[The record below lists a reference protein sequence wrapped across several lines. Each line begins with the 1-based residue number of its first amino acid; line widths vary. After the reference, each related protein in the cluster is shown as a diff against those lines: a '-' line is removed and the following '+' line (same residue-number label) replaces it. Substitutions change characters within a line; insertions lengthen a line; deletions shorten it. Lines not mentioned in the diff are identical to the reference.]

1 MANVERFE
9 KFHRVNATSGS
20 VSMVS
25 IHLRG
30 VFALN
35 QQAFGDLS
43 EPEAVELFKQRG
55 ESIIGFGAPVANSPD
70 AYKIR
75 HHTKHSH
82 QVAGKA
88 FSWRST
94 KS

>member
-1 MANVERFE
+1 
-9 KFHRVNATSGS
+9 
-20 VSMVS
+20 MVS
-25 IHLRG
+25 IHLWD

-35 QQAFGDLS
+35 QQAFEALGES
-43 EPEAVELFKQRG
+43 EAVELFKQCG
-55 ESIIGFGAPVANSPD
+55 GWIIGFGASVADSPD

-94 KS
+94 KSQRTCGAAGTRRSLSATTCSR